1 MARRHIPITL
11 RIGALSMLLALLS
24 NLALLGFV
32 HLRTHDDAL
41 SELRRQVAEQADVLG
56 DVRHSGGD
64 AALRDAIAD
73 TLADDPQMVAALIDP
88 AGRLETGNIRLPGLE
103 QLRRRG
109 FETMDVRL
117 AGSAMNAEAGIM
129 VRPLENGG
137 WLLSGRL
144 FGERL
149 ALQRTLERSLLLALL
164 LSVAMGLAGAVLIA
178 RYVGHRVKAVA
189 TVIDDVGEGDLARRA
204 EVSGS
209 GDAFDALSARINRML
224 DKIASLMDELRLLTD
239 SLAHD
244 LRSPVSRLRARV
256 ERALTTDD
264 AAQREVMLGGVL
276 DEADALTRMLTTVL
290 EIGRSEAM
298 TGRKRFAWI
307 DPVELVQE
315 LAEMYEPLAEEAGV
329 ALSVEWRGVAL
340 PLFGHRQLLAQ
351 AISNLVDNAL
361 THGAAGGRIVLS
373 VGESGEMVHLAVA
386 DGGPGIAPEDVA
398 EARRRFGRLDAS
410 RSTPGA
416 GLGLALVEA
425 VAHLHGGRLDL
436 ADTAPGLR
444 ATIIFPSR
452 TAGDKASAALDSRL
466 AAS

>member
-1 MARRHIPITL
+1 
-11 RIGALSMLLALLS
+11 
-24 NLALLGFV
+24 
-32 HLRTHDDAL
+32 
-41 SELRRQVAEQADVLG
+41 
-56 DVRHSGGD
+56 
-64 AALRDAIAD
+64 
-73 TLADDPQMVAALIDP
+73 
-88 AGRLETGNIRLPGLE
+88 
-103 QLRRRG
+103 
-109 FETMDVRL
+109 
-117 AGSAMNAEAGIM
+117 M

-189 TVIDDVGEGDLARRA
+189 AVIDDVGEGDLARRA
-204 EVSGS
+204 EVSGG
-209 GDAFDALSARINRML
+209 GDAFDALAARINRML

-264 AAQREVMLGGVL
+264 AAEREAMLGGVL

-298 TGRKRFAWI
+298 TGRKRFVWI

-329 ALSVEWRGVAL
+329 ALSVELRGVAL

-351 AISNLVDNAL
+351 AMSNLVDNAL
-361 THGAAGGRIVLS
+361 THGSAGGRIVLS

-386 DGGPGIAPEDVA
+386 DGGPGIALEDAA

-410 RSTPGA
+410 RSAPGA

-436 ADTAPGLR
+436 ADAAPGLR

-452 TAGDKASAALDSRL
+452 TGGDKASEALDRRL
-466 AAS
+466 GAA

>member
-1 MARRHIPITL
+1 MVRRIPTTL

-56 DVRHSGGD
+56 DLRHSGGD
-64 AALRDAIAD
+64 AALRNAIAD
-73 TLADDPQMVAALIDP
+73 SLADDPQMVAALIDP

-103 QLRRRG
+103 QRRRTG
-109 FETMDVRL
+109 FETMNVRL
-117 AGSAMNAEAGIM
+117 AGSSTDAEAGIM

-164 LSVAMGLAGAVLIA
+164 LSVAMGPAGAVLIA

-189 TVIDDVGEGDLARRA
+189 AVIDDVGEGDLARRA

-264 AAQREVMLGGVL
+264 ATQREAMLGGVL

-351 AISNLVDNAL
+351 AISNLIDNAL
-361 THGAAGGRIVLS
+361 THGATGARIVLS
-373 VGESGEMVHLAVA
+373 VGESGDMVHLAVA
-386 DGGPGIAPEDVA
+386 DGGPGIAPEDDA

-410 RSTPGA
+410 RSAPGA

-436 ADTAPGLR
+436 ADAAPGLR

-466 AAS
+466 GAA